1 MTISTGISDPLKG
14 SSPSLLLG
22 VTGSIAAYKS
32 LDLIRR
38 LREEGMTVRVVA
50 TANSRHFL
58 PFLSAEV
65 FSDHTVETD
74 LFSEGEGTGRIRHL
88 ALLDSADIL
97 LIAPASANF
106 IARLSLGLADDLLST
121 LALSARIPILVA
133 PAMEEAMYFH
143 PATEEHRGRLA
154 RRGVVEIAPEE
165 GALAS
170 GRSGQGRMASL
181 DRILEA
187 VRRHLPSGQTRSQ
200 GPLSGRHV
208 LVSSGPTYE
217 PLDPVRFIG
226 NRSSGLMG
234 LALVRAARELGA
246 RVTLVTGPTAL
257 SSPPDVEVHAVETAL
272 EMKERLETL
281 FPACDILVMAA
292 AVSDYRPTS
301 AMTEKRKKNGR
312 GWSLDLQ
319 ENPDI
324 LKGLAA
330 RRRPG
335 QCLVGFAAESSLD
348 REKLLEKCRAKGV
361 DLLVANDISNP
372 LTGFGSSENE
382 ALLLTPDGGCH
393 PVSRRSKDALA
404 RMIFENLPFRPS
416 PPSNAVTEEA

>member
-1 MTISTGISDPLKG
+1 
-14 SSPSLLLG
+14 
-22 VTGSIAAYKS
+22 
-32 LDLIRR
+32 
-38 LREEGMTVRVVA
+38 
-50 TANSRHFL
+50 
-58 PFLSAEV
+58 
-65 FSDHTVETD
+65 
-74 LFSEGEGTGRIRHL
+74 
-88 ALLDSADIL
+88 
-97 LIAPASANF
+97 
-106 IARLSLGLADDLLST
+106 
-121 LALSARIPILVA
+121 
-133 PAMEEAMYFH
+133 
-143 PATEEHRGRLA
+143 
-154 RRGVVEIAPEE
+154 
-165 GALAS
+165 
-170 GRSGQGRMASL
+170 
-181 DRILEA
+181 
-187 VRRHLPSGQTRSQ
+187 
-200 GPLSGRHV
+200 
-208 LVSSGPTYE
+208 
-217 PLDPVRFIG
+217 
-226 NRSSGLMG
+226 MG

-416 PPSNAVTEEA
+416 PPNNAVKEEA

>member
-1 MTISTGISDPLKG
+1 MKG

-50 TANSRHFL
+50 TANARHFL

-133 PAMEEAMYFH
+133 PAMEEAMYLH

-154 RRGVVEIAPEE
+154 RRGVVEIPPEE

-348 REKLLEKCRAKGV
+348 RKKLLEKCRAKGV

-416 PPSNAVTEEA
+416 PPNNAVKEEA

>member
-1 MTISTGISDPLKG
+1 
-14 SSPSLLLG
+14 
-22 VTGSIAAYKS
+22 
-32 LDLIRR
+32 
-38 LREEGMTVRVVA
+38 MTVRVVA
-50 TANSRHFL
+50 TTNARHFL

-65 FSDHTVETD
+65 FSDHKVETD

-106 IARLSLGLADDLLST
+106 LARLSLGLADDLLST

-133 PAMEEAMYFH
+133 PAMEEAMYLH
-143 PATEEHRGRLA
+143 PATEEHRDRLA
-154 RRGVVEIAPEE
+154 RRGVVEIPPEE

-187 VRRHLPSGQTRSQ
+187 VRRNLPSGQPHSQ
-200 GPLSGRHV
+200 GLLSGLHV

-234 LALVRAARELGA
+234 MALVRVARELGA

-257 SSPPDVEVHAVETAL
+257 ASPPEVEVHAVETAR
-272 EMKERLETL
+272 EMKETLEKL

-301 AMTEKRKKNGR
+301 ALTEKRKKNGR

-372 LTGFGSSENE
+372 LIGFGSSENE
-382 ALLLTPDGGCH
+382 ALLLTPEGDCR

-416 PPSNAVTEEA
+416 PPNMSATEGM

>member
-1 MTISTGISDPLKG
+1 M
-14 SSPSLLLG
+14 
-22 VTGSIAAYKS
+22 TGSIAAYKS

-38 LREEGMTVRVVA
+38 FREEGMTVRVVA
-50 TANSRHFL
+50 TDNARQFL

-65 FSDHTVETD
+65 FSDHKVETD

-106 IARLSLGLADDLLST
+106 IARLSLGIADDLLST
-121 LALSARIPILVA
+121 MALSARIPILLA
-133 PAMEEAMYFH
+133 PAMEEAMYLH
-143 PATEEHRGRLA
+143 PATEEHRTRLA
-154 RRGVVEIAPEE
+154 SRGVVEISPEE
-165 GALAS
+165 GVLAS
-170 GRSGQGRMASL
+170 GRTGQGRMASAE
-181 DRILEA
+181 RILAA
-187 VRRHLPSGQTRSQ
+187 VRQHLPSPAPSNIDSLKGT
-200 GPLSGRHV
+200 HV

-234 LALVRAARELGA
+234 MALVRAALERGA

-257 SSPPDVEVHAVETAL
+257 TAPREVEVLSVETAQA
-272 EMKERLETL
+272 MKEALERL
-281 FPACDILVMAA
+281 FPVCDVLVMAA
-292 AVSDYRPTS
+292 AVSDYRPAS
-301 AMTEKRKKNGR
+301 ALAEKRKKNGK
-312 GWSLDLQ
+312 GWSLDLE

-330 RRRPG
+330 MRRPG

-382 ALLLTPDGGCH
+382 ALLITPDGGCH
-393 PVSRRSKDALA
+393 PVSRRSKEALA
-404 RMIFENLPFRPS
+404 RVIFERLPFPPFPAGSPS
-416 PPSNAVTEEA
+416 RLV

>member
-1 MTISTGISDPLKG
+1 
-14 SSPSLLLG
+14 
-22 VTGSIAAYKS
+22 
-32 LDLIRR
+32 
-38 LREEGMTVRVVA
+38 MTVRVVA

-133 PAMEEAMYFH
+133 PAMEEAMYLH

-154 RRGVVEIAPEE
+154 RRGVVEIPPEE

-170 GRSGQGRMASL
+170 GRSGQGRMASV

-187 VRRHLPSGQTRSQ
+187 VLSHLPSGQTRSQ

-348 REKLLEKCRAKGV
+348 RKKLLEKCRAKGV

-416 PPSNAVTEEA
+416 PPNNAVTEEA

>member
-133 PAMEEAMYFH
+133 PAMEEAMYLH

-154 RRGVVEIAPEE
+154 RRGVVEIPPEE

-382 ALLLTPDGGCH
+382 ALLLTPDGGCL

-416 PPSNAVTEEA
+416 PPNNAVKEEA

>member
-1 MTISTGISDPLKG
+1 M
-14 SSPSLLLG
+14 
-22 VTGSIAAYKS
+22 
-32 LDLIRR
+32 
-38 LREEGMTVRVVA
+38 
-50 TANSRHFL
+50 
-58 PFLSAEV
+58 
-65 FSDHTVETD
+65 
-74 LFSEGEGTGRIRHL
+74 
-88 ALLDSADIL
+88 
-97 LIAPASANF
+97 
-106 IARLSLGLADDLLST
+106 
-121 LALSARIPILVA
+121 
-133 PAMEEAMYFH
+133 
-143 PATEEHRGRLA
+143 
-154 RRGVVEIAPEE
+154 VEIPPEE

-187 VRRHLPSGQTRSQ
+187 VRRNLPSGQPHSQ
-200 GPLSGRHV
+200 GLLSGLHV

-234 LALVRAARELGA
+234 MALVRVARELGA

-257 SSPPDVEVHAVETAL
+257 ASPPEVEVHAVETAR
-272 EMKERLETL
+272 EMKETLEKL

-301 AMTEKRKKNGR
+301 ALTEKRKKNGR

-372 LTGFGSSENE
+372 LIGFGSSENE
-382 ALLLTPDGGCH
+382 ALLLTPEGDCR

-416 PPSNAVTEEA
+416 PPNNAVTEEA